1 MSDVALRAGLGK
13 GTIYLH
19 FSDKA
24 ALFDAVVREVALRTR
39 AQRALPRPRPNEPTR
54 DFLRR
59 VVPPLLGL
67 FRDSGLSR
75 VILLVASEGARLP
88 EVADVYRQV
97 IIDPVLRIVVLYA
110 GRAERRGE
118 LRAGPLSRH
127 PLIMVAP
134 VVVTTLYNTLFAGGA
149 PVDVLATFDD
159 FLDLLFAAGTK
170 SPGLTGRHRGCGT
183 AFRAASRQ
191 LHEARL
197 LKAQS
202 EPSTAGAK
210 ACITSRRWPPTTTAP
225 WRMTA
230 SWTTRR
236 SRRCSG

>member
-1 MSDVALRAGLGK
+1 MTDAPPPAGPGRRRRGPSPAKTAATRRALVEAGLALFLDTGYGATRMSDVALRAGLGK

-134 VVVTTLYNTLFAGGA
+134 VVVTTLYNTLFAGAA

-159 FLDLLFAAGTK
+159 FLDLLFAAGAK
-170 SPGLTGRHRGCGT
+170 SP
-183 AFRAASRQ
+183 A
-191 LHEARL
+191 
-197 LKAQS
+197 
-202 EPSTAGAK
+202 
-210 ACITSRRWPPTTTAP
+210 
-225 WRMTA
+225 
-230 SWTTRR
+230 
-236 SRRCSG
+236 

>member
-1 MSDVALRAGLGK
+1 MTDAPPPAGPGRRRRGPSPAKTAATRRALVEAGLALFLDTGYGATRMSDVALRAGLGK

-170 SPGLTGRHRGCGT
+170 SP
-183 AFRAASRQ
+183 A
-191 LHEARL
+191 
-197 LKAQS
+197 
-202 EPSTAGAK
+202 
-210 ACITSRRWPPTTTAP
+210 
-225 WRMTA
+225 
-230 SWTTRR
+230 
-236 SRRCSG
+236 